1 MNTINAPRRGQLGF
15 TIIEALI
22 SLAIMGFGILSLAG
36 MQQSLSR
43 NADHAKQRT
52 EAVRLAQEKIEEFRS
67 FTGIASTV
75 VGQGATSGAALNW
88 NALAGGTDSVTTN
101 AAYTRTW
108 TIGGS
113 ITDAMRGL
121 TVGVAWTDR
130 AGANQAIS
138 LSTVLSKS
146 DPADSG
152 FLGFPLPQNT
162 NLKRPK
168 NRNLDIP
175 IPAIDLNNGESAVK
189 FGTTG
194 QFVVFGNISGDVV
207 KICTPTLVGTPT
219 NADIIAALTST
230 NSGTRNCTPIN
241 GYIVAGYVTKDA
253 AMLTS
258 DWNAIESSLGIN
270 YSDIT
275 RNAAGNTGIT
285 CQFGNALNQNSGATI
300 ANYKYYMCVVP
311 LAEPTTSL
319 TTNGPYNWSGKIL
332 LAGPSAWNS
341 SGNKY
346 FVCRYQYVA
355 TNSLTDVNQRNVQP
369 YVSVNKSIDQQNYLV
384 ATTANGTSGTA
395 PTCPASM
402 NAASVATGV
411 LHQDC
416 RSASNANYAAT
427 CPLMGAL
434 TTYTITYNGNGSTGG
449 AAPTD
454 ANSPYTSGS
463 TVTVLG
469 NSGALTKGGG
479 VTFGGWNTLADGSGT
494 AYAAGAPLTITANTT
509 LYVRWSTAPTYSIT
523 YSGNGNTGGAA
534 PTDGNNPY
542 TSGSTV
548 TVLDN
553 TGALTKSGGFT
564 FGGWNTLANG
574 SGTAYAAG
582 ASLTMAATTLLYA
595 QWTVLP
601 TYTVTYYGNSNTA
614 GTAPTDPNSSYV
626 SGSMVTVLG
635 LGNTNA
641 LSRTGYSFNGWNTA
655 ANGTGTFRAVGST
668 FSITG
673 ITPLY
678 AQWAPISLG
687 TPAPL
692 DWSAT
697 GTPKTL
703 RWPAINGATAY
714 TVNSC
719 FINNSPSCSP
729 ATPSSQTGTSLTPPA
744 LGSKDTR
751 CYNVIATGSPYA
763 NSTASATKC
772 VSLSANGNT
781 YSYP

>member
-43 NADHAKQRT
+43 NADDAKQRT

-75 VGQGATSGAALNW
+75 VGQGATSGTALNW
-88 NALAGGTDSVTTN
+88 DALTGGTDSITTN

-130 AGANQAIS
+130 TGANQAIS
-138 LSTVLSKS
+138 LSSVLSKS

-168 NRNLDIP
+168 NRSLDIP
-175 IPAIDLNNGESAVK
+175 IPAIDLGTGESAVK

-207 KICTPTLVGTPT
+207 KICTPTLTGTPS
-219 NADIIAALTST
+219 NADIIAALTSA
-230 NSGTRNCTPIN
+230 NSGTSNCTQIS

-253 AMLTS
+253 AMSTS

-270 YSDIT
+270 FSGIT
-275 RNAAGNTGIT
+275 RNAAGGTGIT

-311 LAEPTTSL
+311 LAEPSPAL
-319 TTNGPYNWSGKIL
+319 TANGPYNWSGTIR

-355 TNSLTDVNQRNVQP
+355 TNSLTDANQRNVQP

-395 PTCPASM
+395 PTCPSSM
-402 NAASVATGV
+402 NAGSVATGV

-434 TTYTITYNGNGSTGG
+434 TTYTIAYNGSGSTGG
-449 AAPTD
+449 TAPTD

-469 NSGALTKGGG
+469 NTGSLTRSGF
-479 VTFGGWNTLADGSGT
+479 TFAGWNTFANGSGT
-494 AYAAGAPLTITANTT
+494 TYAAGASLTIAANTT
-509 LYVRWSTAPTYSIT
+509 LYAQWSTAPTYSIT
-523 YSGNGNTGGAA
+523 YDGNSNTGGTA
-534 PTDGNNPY
+534 PTDANNPY

-548 TVLDN
+548 TVLGN
-553 TGALTKSGGFT
+553 TGSLTKSGGFT

-574 SGTAYAAG
+574 SGTAYIAG
-582 ASLTMAATTLLYA
+582 APLTMAATTFLYA

-601 TYTVTYYGNSNTA
+601 TYTVTYFGNSNTS
-614 GTAPTDPNSSYV
+614 GTAPTDANSPYV
-626 SGSMVTVLG
+626 SGSMVTVR
-635 LGNTNA
+635 GNTGA
-641 LSRTGYSFNGWNTA
+641 LLRTGYSFNGWNTA
-655 ANGTGTFRAVGST
+655 ANGTGSFYAVGAT
-668 FSITG
+668 FSITSNTA
-673 ITPLY
+673 IY
-678 AQWAPISLG
+678 AQWAPLQLG
-687 TPAPL
+687 TPFPT
-692 DWSAT
+692 WSAS

-703 RWPAINGATAY
+703 SWPAINGATAY

-719 FINNSPSCSP
+719 SLTNSNSTSCSP

-744 LGSKDTR
+744 LGSKDTT

-763 NSTASATKC
+763 NSTVSATKC
-772 VSLSANGNT
+772 VSLSANGNN